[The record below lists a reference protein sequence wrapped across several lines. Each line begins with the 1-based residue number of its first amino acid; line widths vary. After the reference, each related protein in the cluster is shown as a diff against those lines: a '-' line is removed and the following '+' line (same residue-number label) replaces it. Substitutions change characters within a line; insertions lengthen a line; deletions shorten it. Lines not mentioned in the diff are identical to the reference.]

1 MEGGRTAA
9 EAPAV
14 AGGRAR
20 TRRSAITANRDSA
33 LASLARRRV
42 NLDRHRDRTTKARP
56 GFPPGVRRVPALT
69 AQAQISVCAPIA
81 A

>member
-9 EAPAV
+9 EALAV

-20 TRRSAITANRDSA
+20 ARRSAITANRDSA
-33 LASLARRRV
+33 LASRRV
-42 NLDRHRDRTTKARP
+42 DRDRTTKARP
-56 GFPPGVRRVPALT
+56 GFPPGGQRVPALT
-69 AQAQISVCAPIA
+69 VQAQISVCAPIA